1 MASELK
7 PFNSILCTEV
17 PGVKVTK
24 CLAIFKQHYSHKVS
38 RS

>member
-7 PFNSILCTEV
+7 PFNIILCTEV
-17 PGVKVTK
+17 PAVKVTK
-24 CLAIFKQHYSHKVS
+24 CLAIFENYSHKVS